1 MLQKKRRYLFRW
13 LTPKANVIQNEWE
26 WKWCAHTHNLCTKR
40 DMANEKENREDANGI
55 IGLMHR
61 SIDLMKNKQY
71 QFEATR
77 LINFDHYWL
86 NDRKSEFICK
96 WMFANIFSSAYVML
110 QLGYCT
116 FFFHW
121 PPYIGFTYRFSMLF
135 VQVSDQVMALLA
147 VNNFIFKKNWMIL
160 A

>member
-1 MLQKKRRYLFRW
+1 MGSLYSCSNWYRVIYGKNMLQKKRRYLFRW

-96 WMFANIFSSAYVML
+96 WMFANIFSSAYEML

-116 FFFHW
+116 FFSTDLHILDS
-121 PPYIGFTYRFSMLF
+121 PI
-135 VQVSDQVMALLA
+135 DLA
-147 VNNFIFKKNWMIL
+147 CFLCKFPIK
-160 A
+160 